1 MSMWEFAAAVEGW
14 IKANSSEDDKATGS
28 TMSDAQ
34 ADEIWKWMQ
43 DKQDVPLTGM
53 RH

>member
-1 MSMWEFAAAVEGW
+1 MWQFTAAVEGW
-14 IKANSSEDDKATGS
+14 VKANSTDEDGPSGS

-43 DKQDVPLTGM
+43 DKRDVPLTGM